1 MTYMKFLSKKLFLLF
16 LILNQS
22 LYAMTYGDSKK
33 THPREVDTYITG
45 VIDGLEFSQKL
56 LESSQM
62 AFYCKP
68 KNLQLTMGNA
78 KNFIENTARD
88 MRIAGYIP
96 ENYELSFL
104 IFDGLKT
111 TFPCTQ
117 AMQEG
122 VPQSQY

>member
-1 MTYMKFLSKKLFLLF
+1 MIIIMKKIILVIVFAFIHHQALS
-16 LILNQS
+16 
-22 LYAMTYGDSKK
+22 MTYGDSKK

-111 TFPCTQ
+111 TFPCNQ
-117 AMQEG
+117 AMQKG
-122 VPQSQY
+122 APQSQY

>member
-1 MTYMKFLSKKLFLLF
+1 MPHKLLIIFSLF
-16 LILNQS
+16 FFKDVT
-22 LYAMTYGDSKK
+22 AMTYGDSKK
-33 THPREVDTYITG
+33 THPREVDTYVTG

-111 TFPCTQ
+111 TFPCNQ
-117 AMQEG
+117 ATQEG

>member
-1 MTYMKFLSKKLFLLF
+1 MLDLKI
-16 LILNQS
+16 LIFFIFISVNSSTL
-22 LYAMTYGDSKK
+22 AMTYGDSKK
-33 THPREVDTYITG
+33 IHPKEVDTYITG

-78 KNFIENTARD
+78 KNFIENSARD

-104 IFDGLKT
+104 IFDGLKN
-111 TFPCTQ
+111 TFTCDNQ
-117 AMQEG
+117 QK
-122 VPQSQY
+122 

>member
-1 MTYMKFLSKKLFLLF
+1 MHKILVVLSSLL
-16 LILNQS
+16 LVTQS
-22 LYAMTYGDSKK
+22 VAMTYGDSKK

-111 TFPCTQ
+111 TFPCNQTI
-117 AMQEG
+117 QEG
-122 VPQSQY
+122 APQSQY

>member
-111 TFPCTQ
+111 TFPCNQ

-122 VPQSQY
+122 APQSQY

>member
-1 MTYMKFLSKKLFLLF
+1 MKKLLF
-16 LILNQS
+16 AIIVLNIS
-22 LYAMTYGDSKK
+22 MHSYAMTYGDSKK

-88 MRIAGYIP
+88 MKIAGYIP
-96 ENYELSFL
+96 ENYDLSFL

-111 TFPCTQ
+111 TFPCNQT
-117 AMQEG
+117 MQEV

>member
-1 MTYMKFLSKKLFLLF
+1 MKKILFVILLSSQMS
-16 LILNQS
+16 IS
-22 LYAMTYGDSKK
+22 PAMTFGDSKK
-33 THPREVDTYITG
+33 THPREVNTYITG

-111 TFPCTQ
+111 TFPCNQ
-117 AMQEG
+117 AIQEG
-122 VPQSQY
+122 ALQSQY

>member
-111 TFPCTQ
+111 TFPCNNENQ
-117 AMQEG
+117 
-122 VPQSQY
+122 

>member
-111 TFPCTQ
+111 TFPCSQ
-117 AMQEG
+117 VMQET
-122 VPQSQY
+122 VFQPQ

>member
-1 MTYMKFLSKKLFLLF
+1 MKRLLISLLSI
-16 LILNQS
+16 LISSQS
-22 LYAMTYGDSKK
+22 FAMTYGESKK
-33 THPREVDTYITG
+33 THPREVDTYISG
-45 VIDGLEFSQKL
+45 VIDGIEFSQKL

-78 KNFIENTARD
+78 KNFIENTSRD

-104 IFDGLKT
+104 IFDGLKN
-111 TFPCTQ
+111 TFTCNVTELNQ
-117 AMQEG
+117 Q
-122 VPQSQY
+122 

>member
-1 MTYMKFLSKKLFLLF
+1 MNSMA
-16 LILNQS
+16 I
-22 LYAMTYGDSKK
+22 TYGESKK
-33 THPREVDTYITG
+33 THPKEVDTYITG

-111 TFPCTQ
+111 TFPCNQNT
-117 AMQEG
+117 QEG
-122 VPQSQY
+122 VLQSQY

>member
-1 MTYMKFLSKKLFLLF
+1 MKIFLLGLLTL
-16 LILNQS
+16 LINS
-22 LYAMTYGDSKK
+22 HSFSMTYGDSKK

-111 TFPCTQ
+111 TFPCNQNT
-117 AMQEG
+117 QEG
-122 VPQSQY
+122 VLQSQY

>member
-1 MTYMKFLSKKLFLLF
+1 MKKILFVILLYSH
-16 LILNQS
+16 ISIS
-22 LYAMTYGDSKK
+22 LAMTYGESKK

-45 VIDGLEFSQKL
+45 IIDGLEFSQKL

-96 ENYELSFL
+96 ENYDLSFL
-104 IFDGLKT
+104 IFDGLKN
-111 TFPCTQ
+111 TFTCENNTNN
-117 AMQEG
+117 
-122 VPQSQY
+122 

>member
-1 MTYMKFLSKKLFLLF
+1 MLHKLLIIFSLF
-16 LILNQS
+16 FFKDVT
-22 LYAMTYGDSKK
+22 AMTYGDSKK
-33 THPREVDTYITG
+33 THPREVDTYVTG

-111 TFPCTQ
+111 TFPCNQ
-117 AMQEG
+117 ATQEG

>member
-1 MTYMKFLSKKLFLLF
+1 MKKLLF
-16 LILNQS
+16 AIIVLNIS
-22 LYAMTYGDSKK
+22 MHSYAMTYGDSKK

-56 LESSQM
+56 LENSQM

-111 TFPCTQ
+111 TFQCSSETQ
-117 AMQEG
+117 K
-122 VPQSQY
+122 

>member
-1 MTYMKFLSKKLFLLF
+1 MKKLLF
-16 LILNQS
+16 AIIVLNIS
-22 LYAMTYGDSKK
+22 MHSYAMTYGDSKK

-111 TFPCTQ
+111 TFPCNQ
-117 AMQEG
+117 AIQEG
-122 VPQSQY
+122 APQSQY

>member
-1 MTYMKFLSKKLFLLF
+1 MHKILVVLSSLL
-16 LILNQS
+16 LVSQS
-22 LYAMTYGDSKK
+22 VAMTYGDSKK

-111 TFPCTQ
+111 TFPCSQ

-122 VPQSQY
+122 APQSQY

>member
-1 MTYMKFLSKKLFLLF
+1 MKTKTLF
-16 LILNQS
+16 LIFLFIFSTNS
-22 LYAMTYGDSKK
+22 NSFTFGESKK

-111 TFPCTQ
+111 TFPCNQ
-117 AMQEG
+117 N
-122 VPQSQY
+122 P

>member
-1 MTYMKFLSKKLFLLF
+1 MHKILVVLSSLL
-16 LILNQS
+16 LVSQS
-22 LYAMTYGDSKK
+22 VAMTYGDSKK

-111 TFPCTQ
+111 TFPCNQTI
-117 AMQEG
+117 QEG
-122 VPQSQY
+122 APQSQY

>member
-1 MTYMKFLSKKLFLLF
+1 MKKLLF
-16 LILNQS
+16 AIIGLYISMQS
-22 LYAMTYGDSKK
+22 YAMTYGDSKK

-111 TFPCTQ
+111 TFPCNQ

-122 VPQSQY
+122 APQSQY

>member
-1 MTYMKFLSKKLFLLF
+1 MINKVIVLVFSIHF
-16 LILNQS
+16 S
-22 LYAMTYGDSKK
+22 LTVNSMTYGDSKK

-96 ENYELSFL
+96 ENYDLSFL
-104 IFDGLKT
+104 IFDGLKN
-111 TFPCTQ
+111 TFTCENNTNN
-117 AMQEG
+117 
-122 VPQSQY
+122 

>member
-111 TFPCTQ
+111 TFPCNQTI
-117 AMQEG
+117 QEG
-122 VPQSQY
+122 APQSQY

>member
-1 MTYMKFLSKKLFLLF
+1 MQNLFKKIFFIGLL
-16 LILNQS
+16 IHITS
-22 LYAMTYGDSKK
+22 SYAMTYGDSKK

-111 TFPCTQ
+111 TFPCNQT
-117 AMQEG
+117 MQEG
-122 VPQSQY
+122 VPQSRY

>member
-1 MTYMKFLSKKLFLLF
+1 MHKILVVLSSLL
-16 LILNQS
+16 LVSQS
-22 LYAMTYGDSKK
+22 VAMTYGDSKK

-96 ENYELSFL
+96 ENYELSF
-104 IFDGLKT
+104 
-111 TFPCTQ
+111 
-117 AMQEG
+117 
-122 VPQSQY
+122 

>member
-1 MTYMKFLSKKLFLLF
+1 MKYTLCILSLL
-16 LILNQS
+16 IS
-22 LYAMTYGDSKK
+22 IHSYAMTYGDSKK

-68 KNLQLTMGNA
+68 KNLELTMGNA

-111 TFPCTQ
+111 TFPCNQ
-117 AMQEG
+117 NPQEG
-122 VPQSQY
+122 TSKSYY

>member
-1 MTYMKFLSKKLFLLF
+1 MNKAILSIFFLFSISTSF
-16 LILNQS
+16 
-22 LYAMTYGDSKK
+22 AMTYGDSKK

-78 KNFIENTARD
+78 KNFIENSARD

-111 TFPCTQ
+111 TFPCNQ
-117 AMQEG
+117 ATEEK
-122 VPQSQY
+122 VPQYQY

>member
-1 MTYMKFLSKKLFLLF
+1 MRFINFFALLTIISF
-16 LILNQS
+16 AN
-22 LYAMTYGDSKK
+22 AMTYGDSKK
-33 THPREVDTYITG
+33 SHPREVDTYITG

-111 TFPCTQ
+111 TFPCNQ

-122 VPQSQY
+122 APQSQY

>member
-1 MTYMKFLSKKLFLLF
+1 MKKILFVILLSSQMS
-16 LILNQS
+16 IS
-22 LYAMTYGDSKK
+22 PAMTFGDSKK
-33 THPREVDTYITG
+33 THPREVNTYITG

-88 MRIAGYIP
+88 MRISGYIP

-111 TFPCTQ
+111 TFPCNQTI
-117 AMQEG
+117 QEG
-122 VPQSQY
+122 APQSQY

>member
-1 MTYMKFLSKKLFLLF
+1 MNKAILSIFFLFNISTSF
-16 LILNQS
+16 
-22 LYAMTYGDSKK
+22 AMTYGDSKK

-111 TFPCTQ
+111 TFPCNQ

-122 VPQSQY
+122 APQSQY

>member
-1 MTYMKFLSKKLFLLF
+1 MRFIYIFALLT
-16 LILNQS
+16 IASYAN
-22 LYAMTYGDSKK
+22 AMTYGDSKK
-33 THPREVDTYITG
+33 NHPREVDTYITG

-62 AFYCKP
+62 VFYCKP

-111 TFPCTQ
+111 TFPCNQ

-122 VPQSQY
+122 APQSQY

>member
-1 MTYMKFLSKKLFLLF
+1 MSKKYHLFLFF
-16 LILNQS
+16 LVFVGNTF
-22 LYAMTYGDSKK
+22 AMTYGESKK

-111 TFPCTQ
+111 TFPCNQ

-122 VPQSQY
+122 APQSQY

>member
-1 MTYMKFLSKKLFLLF
+1 MKKLLF
-16 LILNQS
+16 AIIVLNIS
-22 LYAMTYGDSKK
+22 MHSYAMTYGDSKK

-96 ENYELSFL
+96 ENYDLSFL

-111 TFPCTQ
+111 TFPCNQT
-117 AMQEG
+117 MQEG

>member
-1 MTYMKFLSKKLFLLF
+1 MNRKNILFSFLF
-16 LILNQS
+16 ILSMNS
-22 LYAMTYGDSKK
+22 MAITYGESKK
-33 THPREVDTYITG
+33 THPKEVDTYITG

-111 TFPCTQ
+111 TFPCNQ

-122 VPQSQY
+122 APQSQY

>member
-1 MTYMKFLSKKLFLLF
+1 MKKIS
-16 LILNQS
+16 LILLS
-22 LYAMTYGDSKK
+22 LTVVNYSYAMTYGASKK

-45 VIDGLEFSQKL
+45 VIDGLEFSQNL

-111 TFPCTQ
+111 TFPCNQNT
-117 AMQEG
+117 QEG
-122 VPQSQY
+122 VLQSQY